1 MRNALAY
8 AGLGLLVL
16 VTACAT
22 FLIVAPPTELVRDKI
37 VAEVKART
45 GRELIVAG
53 PASFTVLPSPGIK
66 LRDVSL
72 AAGSGSDEPVLR
84 LTSLKANVALLPL
97 LQRRVALER
106 LVLHDPVLDLRIDA
120 DGRRNWERAEAEL
133 QPVRV
138 AQAAHAVASDA
149 PAAPTG
155 SALSPSRERVLARLQ
170 HLDLGEVLIE
180 NGTVHYRDG
189 RSGGA
194 HIVEG
199 INARLGVNG
208 ISRPLDIEASLA
220 WRGERIEIDGRL
232 TAPEDVVAGHPARL
246 ALGLAGE
253 HGTAS
258 FDGALSLPGRL
269 SVEGALKGETR
280 SVRALARWLGARL
293 PAASGFGPATL
304 EGSLAADGSSA
315 RLTDAS
321 LTVDGATATGTL
333 AVDLSATRPLVMA
346 ELQASELNLN
356 TYLAQD
362 ASRDER
368 PVRSAPHA
376 GAPKADRAAPK
387 SIEDLLGGGKSEPP
401 GPRVKGF
408 ARRGGWSEA
417 QFDPGDLARIDL
429 DARLGLGSLRF
440 RNMRADAGT
449 LVVALRQSVLNAS
462 FEDFQIYGG
471 RGRAVIGIDGR
482 SDEPVIE
489 IKAKTEGVSMQPL
502 LEDLAATD
510 WVSGTGN
517 VTLAVSGKGRSER
530 ALVETLSGKGSFT
543 VANGVLAGWSLPH
556 TIGALRR
563 GRLGTPEKGAAGTEF
578 GELAGTVTIESGV
591 AHNQDL
597 RLLTPLARVTGTG
610 TVSLAERQIDYVLR
624 PKLASSAEAQNGSQ
638 QTAGLEV
645 PIRIQGSWEEP
656 HVTADLSGVVQNPGQ
671 AWEAV
676 KGVGKHL
683 KGKKVEEV
691 VKGILGDEPGQSDKA
706 KQLLNQLLKRQ

>member
-1 MRNALAY
+1 
-8 AGLGLLVL
+8 VL

-22 FLIVAPPTELVRDKI
+22 FLIVAPPTELVREKI
-37 VAEVKART
+37 VAEVRART
-45 GRELIVAG
+45 GRELVIAG

-72 AAGSGSDEPVLR
+72 TAPSNSDGSIVR
-84 LTSLKANVALLPL
+84 LPSLEAHVALWPL

-106 LVLHDPVLDLRIDA
+106 LVLHDPVLELRIDA
-120 DGRRNWERAEAEL
+120 EGRRNWERAEAEE

-138 AQAAHAVASDA
+138 AQATNAVASDA
-149 PAAPTG
+149 QPAPAG

-170 HLDLGEVLIE
+170 HLDLGEVVIE
-180 NGTVHYRDG
+180 NGTVRYRDG
-189 RSGGA
+189 RSGIA
-194 HIVEG
+194 HNVEG

-208 ISRPLDIEASLA
+208 LSRPLSIEANLA

-232 TAPEDVVAGHPARL
+232 TSPEDVVAGRPASL

-258 FDGALSLPGRL
+258 FEGAVSSPGGL

-304 EGSLAADGSSA
+304 EGSLAADGNSA
-315 RLTDAS
+315 RLTDAT
-321 LTVDGATATGTL
+321 LTVDGTTATGTL
-333 AVDLSATRPLVMA
+333 AVDLSATRPLVTA
-346 ELQASELNLN
+346 ELQAKDVDLN
-356 TYLAQD
+356 TYLSQD
-362 ASRDER
+362 ASGDEE
-368 PVRSAPHA
+368 PVRSAPRA
-376 GAPKADRAAPK
+376 GSPKAERAAPK
-387 SIEDLLGGGKSEPP
+387 SIDDLLSGGKSEFP

-417 QFDPGDLARIDL
+417 SFDPGDLARIDL
-429 DARLGLGSLRF
+429 DARFGLGGLRF
-440 RNMRADAGT
+440 RKLHAGSGT
-449 LVVALRQSVLNAS
+449 LVVALRDSVLHAS
-462 FEDFQIYGG
+462 FQDLHIYGG
-471 RGRAVIGIDGR
+471 RGRGVIGIDGR
-482 SDEPVIE
+482 GDEPAIE
-489 IKAKTEGVSMQPL
+489 IKAAIEGVSMRTL

-517 VTLAVSGKGRSER
+517 VALAVSGRGRSER

-543 VANGVLAGWSLPH
+543 VAHGALAGWSLPH
-556 TIGALRR
+556 TLGALRR

-578 GELAGTVTIESGV
+578 SELAGTVTIESGV

-597 RLLTPLARVTGTG
+597 RLLTPLARASGSG
-610 TVSLAERQIDYVLR
+610 TVNLAERQIDYVLR
-624 PKLASSAEAQNGSQ
+624 PKLAASAEAQGGSP

-656 HVTADLSGVVQNPGQ
+656 HVSADLSGVVQNPGQ

-676 KGVGKHL
+676 KEVGKQL

-706 KQLLNQLLKRQ
+706 KQLLNQFLKRQ